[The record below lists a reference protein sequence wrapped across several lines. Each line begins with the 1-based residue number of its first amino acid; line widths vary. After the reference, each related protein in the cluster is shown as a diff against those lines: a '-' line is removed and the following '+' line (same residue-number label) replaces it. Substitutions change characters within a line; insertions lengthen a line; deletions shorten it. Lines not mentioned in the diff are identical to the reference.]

1 MTWETPLV
9 DLKRGQLGEG
19 MWVGG
24 LGSDGVT
31 RPFASERLKRAIL
44 RPPKAFWLIVEDGMW
59 VPGFGA
65 DGGIGPFCNEPCN
78 ETMLS

>member
-1 MTWETPLV
+1 
-9 DLKRGQLGEG
+9 

-44 RPPKAFWLIVEDGMW
+44 WPPKAFWLIVEDGMW

>member
-1 MTWETPLV
+1 M
-9 DLKRGQLGEG
+9 
-19 MWVGG
+19 GG